1 MAQLNKT
8 FDSNF
13 ESYLKRNFPEHA
25 RRILQ
30 SRANANIVRF
40 FYPLL
45 SFLIPVVFFAS
56 IALIIA
62 FLKATII
69 SSVQNGRL
77 SDIFNGSSIQNIIAG
92 ICAIGIVFAFI
103 SFIIGLLLGFS
114 KARELIFHSE
124 QLEAGIRHVWLA
136 ENPTQLNTTQ
146 NTSIHHKPEA

>member
-1 MAQLNKT
+1 MAQQKKT

-30 SRANANIVRF
+30 SRSNASLVRF

-62 FLKATII
+62 YLKTTII
-69 SSVQNGRL
+69 SSLQNGRL
-77 SDIFNGSSIQNIIAG
+77 SDVINNSSLQSIVAG

-103 SFIIGLLLGFS
+103 SFIVGLLLGFS
-114 KARELIFHSE
+114 KARELLFQSE
-124 QLEAGIRHVWLA
+124 QLEAGIRHIWLA
-136 ENPTQLNTTQ
+136 ENSTRLNATQ
-146 NTSIHHKPEA
+146 NTSIHYEPEA